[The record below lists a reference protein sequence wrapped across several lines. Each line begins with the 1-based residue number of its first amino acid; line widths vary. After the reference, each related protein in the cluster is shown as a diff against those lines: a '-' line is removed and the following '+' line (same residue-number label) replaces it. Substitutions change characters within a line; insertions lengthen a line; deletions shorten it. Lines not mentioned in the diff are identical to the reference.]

1 MYFFPWATVRICSS
15 DKPAILKGRLEATLD
30 KYRWFRFGS
39 SDGKELEGKME
50 GDSFKL
56 QRIISYRNS
65 FRPVFIGRFEERSGE
80 TIVHVKM
87 RLHYLI
93 IVFSVLWTLI
103 CSVGLIGTCISVY
116 RGESPA
122 AIALIPFVM
131 LLLFWSMSSIFFHL
145 ERRRTENV
153 FMRIWDVTIS
163 R

>member
-1 MYFFPWATVRICSS
+1 MYFFPWATASIRSS
-15 DKPAILKGRLEATLD
+15 EKPDVLKGRLDATLD
-30 KYRWFRFGS
+30 NYRWFRFGG

-65 FRPVFIGRFEERSGE
+65 FRPVFIGKFEERRGE
-80 TIVHVKM
+80 TIVHLKM
-87 RLHYLI
+87 RMHILI

-103 CSVGLIGTCISVY
+103 CTIALIGTCLSVY

-122 AIALIPFVM
+122 AVALIPFVM
-131 LLLFWSMSSIFFHL
+131 LVLFWSMSSIFFHL

-153 FMRIWDVTIS
+153 FMRIWDATIS